1 MDKIIIFKSAKK
13 PYFKKLIPPRLSFPV
28 IYGQK
33 LIDQIDPRAEIR
45 SNSSYGLASLNLT
58 NIKNEDRGWYN
69 CKVLF
74 LDRSPEVTTVRSKL
88 ARL

>member
-1 MDKIIIFKSAKK
+1 MLTHLHLIQKRIAFQDRELPIYIWYDDYPTHSAKE
-13 PYFKKLIPPRLSFPV
+13 YAGRVS
-28 IYGQK
+28 
-33 LIDQIDPRAEIR
+33 RAEIR

-74 LDRSPEVTTVRSKL
+74 LDRSPEVSTVTFY
-88 ARL
+88 